1 MLLEIVSENEASSQL
16 TFSTNEIWMMI
27 IILIMVLILAAI
39 GNKMTY
45 LEESIKDLK
54 TKVSAL
60 EKGNKVNKTKTP
72 TTIDINEKALTKG
85 PIDVNKPHIDPT
97 TLMPR
102 EQKISK
108 VVDPRTKTFYV
119 PGDRQSIKPKKD
131 GDKNG

>member
-16 TFSTNEIWMMI
+16 TFTTNEIWMMI
-27 IILIMVLILAAI
+27 VIVITVLILAAI
-39 GNKMTY
+39 GNKIGY
-45 LEESIKDLK
+45 IEENLK
-54 TKVSAL
+54 KLSNRIDAL
-60 EKGNKVNKTKTP
+60 EKSNKVNKTKTP
-72 TTIDINEKALTKG
+72 NTIDINEKAFTKG

-97 TLMPR
+97 TLMPKD
-102 EQKISK
+102 QKISK